1 MRYNEAKKCILETLE
16 ERDMDSQGIHED
28 LNEFT
33 NISIKAVQMA
43 LLRYYRW
50 GLLERARDDGIYYY
64 EITDKGIERLNW
76 LRRVQNS
83 MC

>member
-1 MRYNEAKKCILETLE
+1 MRYNETKKYILETLE
-16 ERDMDSQGIHED
+16 ESDMDAQSIYEI

-33 NISIKAVQMA
+33 DISIKAVQMA

-50 GLLERARDDGIYYY
+50 GLLDRTRDDGIYNY

-76 LRRVQNS
+76 LREVQG
-83 MC
+83 

>member
-1 MRYNEAKKCILETLE
+1 MRFNETKKCILETLE
-16 ERDMDSQGIHED
+16 EECMDSNGICEI

-33 NISIKAVQMA
+33 DISIKTVQMA

-50 GLLERARDDGIYYY
+50 GLLDRTRDDGIYNY

-76 LRRVQNS
+76 LREVQD
-83 MC
+83 

>member
-1 MRYNEAKKCILETLE
+1 MRYNETKRYILETLE
-16 ERDMDSQGIHED
+16 KEDMDSIGICEI

-50 GLLERARDDGIYYY
+50 GLLDRTSDDGIYYY

-76 LRRVQNS
+76 LREVQD
-83 MC
+83 